1 MIQAGTQAGAPHVD
15 PSLEAGA
22 PAASVARLAKH
33 TAVARAT
40 WARIFD

>member
-1 MIQAGTQAGAPHVD
+1 MIHAGTQAGAEQV
-15 PSLEAGA
+15 EACLAVGE

-33 TAVARAT
+33 TAVARAN